1 MIRSKNNVEE
11 LLKNKN
17 GFRYSREEMEQ
28 VSVNQ
33 RENQII
39 SIIKDTPKCIY
50 INRYNIDKAVS
61 VLYKDRKYINKNIF

>member
-17 GFRYSREEMEQ
+17 GFRYSREEMER

-61 VLYKDRKYINKNIF
+61 VLYKDRKYINKNLF